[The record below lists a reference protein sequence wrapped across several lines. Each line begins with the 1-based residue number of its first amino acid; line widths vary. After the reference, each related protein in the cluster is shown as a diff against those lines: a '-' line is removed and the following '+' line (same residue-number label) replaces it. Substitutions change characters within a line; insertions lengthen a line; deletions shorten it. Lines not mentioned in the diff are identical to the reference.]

1 MRNFQ
6 DVNPYE
12 MLYRNMNLQVDPTTN
27 KETAEKIARQ
37 LGFIHNTYG
46 VIAKD
51 LIKLLSFV
59 YGEQQAPKNVF
70 SVA

>member
-1 MRNFQ
+1 MHSFQ

-12 MLYRNMNLQVDPTTN
+12 LLYRNMNLHVDPTTN

-59 YGEQQAPKNVF
+59 YNDQTTSKTVL
-70 SVA
+70 SVN